1 MGLGTEQ
8 TTDRNIAALVG
19 RMADGFSKLVNQHIQ
34 LARAELGEDIRG
46 MGKDV
51 VHIAMVVPFFL
62 VGYIFLCGALAA
74 LLASVIGWA
83 GALGLVAAVNLAVGG
98 FLLYRALTRL
108 RGRDVMNDTAQELTR
123 SVSAA
128 LTSLQG
134 ANAPSANTASPST
147 GPAASANTLR
157 TANTVATANTLV
169 APNGASTQAPDST
182 NVPPQAASAKNV
194 LKEQPNGR

>member
-19 RMADGFSKLVNQHIQ
+19 RMADGISKLVSQHIQ

-62 VGYIFLCGALAA
+62 VGYIFLCAALAA

-128 LTSLQG
+128 LTTLQG
-134 ANAPSANTASPST
+134 AAPPANPVGASNTVVAPQAHTASTP
-147 GPAASANTLR
+147 
-157 TANTVATANTLV
+157 
-169 APNGASTQAPDST
+169 QAPVAA
-182 NVPPQAASAKNV
+182 NVLQQAAPAKNV
-194 LKEQPNGR
+194 IKEQPNGR

>member
-74 LLASVIGWA
+74 LLASFIGWA
-83 GALGLVAAVNLAVGG
+83 GALGLVAAVNLGVGG
-98 FLLYRALTRL
+98 FLLHRALTRL
-108 RGRDVMNDTAQELTR
+108 RARDVMNDTAQELTR

-128 LTSLQG
+128 LTTLQG
-134 ANAPSANTASPST
+134 AQAPSA
-147 GPAASANTLR
+147 GPVASANTLR
-157 TANTVATANTLV
+157 TANTVAAANTVATANTIV
-169 APNGASTQAPDST
+169 APHGASPQAPGPAS
-182 NVPPQAASAKNV
+182 VPPEAAAAKNV
-194 LKEQPNGR
+194 IKEQPNGR